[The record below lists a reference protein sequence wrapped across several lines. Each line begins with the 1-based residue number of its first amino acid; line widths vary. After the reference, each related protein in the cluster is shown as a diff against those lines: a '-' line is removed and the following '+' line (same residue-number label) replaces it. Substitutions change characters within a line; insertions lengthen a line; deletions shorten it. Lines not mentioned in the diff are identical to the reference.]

1 MMTKSRLKYRPEID
15 GLRAISVVSI
25 LLYHAELNFFN
36 KTLFTG
42 GFVGVDVFFVISGYL
57 ISNIIFSE
65 LLQNKS
71 FNFASFYE
79 RRARRILPMLFVV
92 LSISC
97 PIAFYTFLPNEFHEY
112 IDSVISSIFFF
123 SNFFFYSVTTEYGAE
138 SSLLKPL
145 LHTWSLAIE
154 EQFYLFFPIIVF
166 VLFKF
171 HQNHL
176 KKILIF
182 FFMISFFFSNI
193 FCNLNPELNFFHP
206 LSRFWELL
214 TGSLLAYMN
223 LKARINKEFYLSNI
237 LTLAGISLI
246 FFSILFYNDSLP
258 YPNYKTLIPVVG
270 TALIIFFSSKNNYIS
285 KLLSLK
291 IFVGTGLISYSVY
304 LWHFPIFA
312 FYRTLKPT
320 INNFDKFESIILT
333 IFLSVISYFIIEK
346 KFRSKAI
353 KLKYFLGFIIAVIII
368 FLSIN
373 FIVDKKDGF
382 ANRFPKL
389 ANDLLSI
396 DKKLER
402 DLYVWKNKNLIKNKE
417 FTNDKTN
424 NIKLLVVGDSNSA
437 DLINSIF
444 NLEEFSKI
452 EISSLEINK
461 GCGNLFLDTK
471 KIIEK
476 LKLPLTQKCIENPAL
491 ISKKNKEFIFSADV
505 VVFASEWSL
514 WELEYVIESH
524 NKLIKE
530 FGDKFLYFGNKS
542 INNPLT
548 RVKDY
553 KKIKKIFTKHPIYL
567 NPTLQTSL
575 VNEKLYSFFDEKFI
589 DYIKIMCKPEGCPIT
604 NSFGEVLQYDSLHLT
619 EKGAIE
625 VAKKLSKFEFFQKL
639 EKVKNSVE

>member
-1 MMTKSRLKYRPEID
+1 MTDSQLKYRPEID

-25 LLYHAELNFFN
+25 LLYHAELNFFD

-65 LLQNKS
+65 LLQNKY
-71 FNFASFYE
+71 FKFANFYE

-92 LSISC
+92 LLISC

-166 VLFKF
+166 LLFKF
-171 HQNHL
+171 HQNLL
-176 KKILIF
+176 KRVLILLF
-182 FFMISFFFSNI
+182 VISFFFSNI

-223 LKARINKEFYLSNI
+223 LKGKINKEFYSSNI
-237 LTLAGISLI
+237 FTLTGISLI
-246 FFSILFYNDSLP
+246 LFSVFFFNDSSP

-285 KLLSLK
+285 KVLSSRV
-291 IFVGTGLISYSVY
+291 FVGVGLISYSVY

-312 FYRTLKPT
+312 FYRNLKPT

-333 IFLSVISYFIIEK
+333 IFLSVISYFVIEK

-353 KLKYFLGFIIAVIII
+353 KLKYFLGFTVSVIII

-396 DKKLER
+396 DKKLKR
-402 DLYVWKNKNLIKNKE
+402 DLYVWNNKNLIKNKE
-417 FTNDKTN
+417 FSNKKN
-424 NIKLLVVGDSNSA
+424 KNIKLLIVGDSNSA

-444 NLEEFSKI
+444 NLNEFSKI

-461 GCGNLFLDTK
+461 GCGNLFLDTE
-471 KIIEK
+471 KIIQK
-476 LKLPLTQKCIENPAL
+476 LKRPLAHKCIENPSL
-491 ISKKNKEFIFSADV
+491 ISKKNKEFLYNADV

-524 NKLIKE
+524 NKLIKN
-530 FGDKFLYFGNKS
+530 FGNKFLYFGNKS
-542 INNPLT
+542 IDNPLT

-553 KKIKKIFTKHPIYL
+553 KKIKKLFTKHPIYL
-567 NPTLQTSL
+567 DPTLETSL
-575 VNEKLYSFFDEKFI
+575 INKKLQSFFGEKFI
-589 DYIKIMCKPEGCPIT
+589 DYTKIMCEPEGCPIT

-619 EKGAIE
+619 EKGAKE
-625 VAKKLSKFEFFQKL
+625 LAKKLSKFKFYQKL
-639 EKVKNSVE
+639 EKVKSLVE